1 MRQIRP
7 FSPPRR
13 AFLHAAAASTVF
25 LVKPS
30 LVRGT
35 QANSTLAIGVIGAGD
50 RGSAHLKQLAGLA
63 QQHQV
68 KVTAICDIWQVNL
81 QKAAER
87 VTKAFGAA
95 PRVFTRF
102 DDLIANGHVDAVVIA
117 TPDYAHTPML
127 IAALTA
133 GKDAYVEKPMSIDLA
148 EANRAL
154 DLARAGNRIV
164 QVGTQYRSHGGYT
177 AAARELASGVLGKIH
192 RIHAAA
198 NFNQPRWA
206 RPYADCKE
214 ADVDW
219 QAFLFNRQPRPFDP
233 RLLRRWQLY
242 RDFTNGLPGLWMS
255 HYVDAVHLM
264 TGASYPA
271 SAVSAGGVYV
281 WHDGREHADTFQTLL
296 EYPEGFLFDWSMSLG
311 NQSGTAFEVFGTKA
325 TLDVGSNYAT
335 PDRLAIS
342 ADGPGRRDSDSA
354 QQIVADTNQ
363 DHLANWLTC
372 LRTRERPN
380 ADIQFGHQHAVA
392 TIMAAKALE
401 TGRRQKYDP
410 HKREICAG

>member
-1 MRQIRP
+1 MRKTCLSRA
-7 FSPPRR
+7 PRR
-13 AFLHAAAASTVF
+13 EFLRAAAVSTALF
-25 LVKPS
+25 VKPA
-30 LVRGT
+30 LVRGSR
-35 QANSTLAIGVIGAGD
+35 ANSTLTIGLIGAGD
-50 RGSAHLKQLAGLA
+50 RGSGHLKQLAGLA
-63 QQHQV
+63 EQHQA
-68 KVTAICDIWQVNL
+68 KVAAVCDVWQVNL
-81 QKAAER
+81 RKAAER
-87 VTKAFGAA
+87 VTKAFGET

-102 DDLIANGHVDAVVIA
+102 GDLIADGQVDAVVIA
-117 TPDYAHTPML
+117 TPDYSHTPIL
-127 IAALTA
+127 IEALAA
-133 GKDAYVEKPMSIDLA
+133 GKDAYVEKPMSIDLP

-154 DLARAGNRIV
+154 DLARQGNRIV

-177 AAARELASGVLGKIH
+177 AASRELAAGVLGKIH
-192 RIHAAA
+192 RIRASA
-198 NFNQPRWA
+198 NFNEPRWA
-206 RPYADCKE
+206 RSYADCQA

-219 QAFLFNRQPRPFDP
+219 SAYLFNRSPRPFDA

-242 RDFTNGLPGLWMS
+242 QDFTNGLPGLWMS

-264 TGASYPA
+264 TGAKYPT

-311 NQSGTAFEVFGTKA
+311 NRSGTEFGVFGTQA
-325 TLDVGSNYAT
+325 TLDIGDNYAT
-335 PDRLAIS
+335 PNKLTIS
-342 ADGPGRRDSDSA
+342 AESRGRGSSA
-354 QQIVADTNQ
+354 ERQIVADKSQ

-392 TIMAAKALE
+392 TIMAAAALA

-410 HKREICAG
+410 QKREICAG